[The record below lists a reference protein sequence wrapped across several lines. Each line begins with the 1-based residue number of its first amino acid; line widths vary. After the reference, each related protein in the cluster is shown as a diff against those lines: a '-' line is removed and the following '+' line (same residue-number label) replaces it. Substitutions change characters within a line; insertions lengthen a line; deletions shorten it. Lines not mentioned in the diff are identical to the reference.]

1 MYAHNRDRDE
11 FRRQSQQLRDLAST
25 LSTKHLQFLKADFY
39 FQAERYISG
48 LQQDV
53 YSHCLTWQG
62 ATNLLTNEIRH
73 LSEQDF
79 QLTVDHARLYMVLQK
94 EKNEQSVNLV
104 LKQLGFVAGGTQFA
118 GGLGVW
124 VASLGIACAG
134 YGAPMMLHGA
144 NNVYENGYYLLYRSD
159 KAGYVR
165 EGYRYAASVLGYGEN
180 QADFVYGSVDLGLT
194 AYGATRLISL
204 PREKSW
210 SLFRHIESDYI
221 RGWQEAPRV
230 SLLIDGMSSGATGWS
245 MYQLSGEK

>member
-1 MYAHNRDRDE
+1 MYAHNRYRDE
-11 FRRQSQQLRDLAST
+11 FRRQSQQLRALT
-25 LSTKHLQFLKADFY
+25 QQLSTKNLQFLKADFNY
-39 FQAERYISG
+39 RAEKYIID
-48 LQQDV
+48 LEREV
-53 YSHCLTWQG
+53 YSNCLTWKG
-62 ATNLLTNEIRH
+62 ATEKLLKEIQH
-73 LSEQDF
+73 LSEQDV
-79 QLTVDHARLYMVLQK
+79 QLTGNHARLYMILQK
-94 EKNEQSVNLV
+94 EKKEQSVNLV
-104 LKQLGFVAGGTQFA
+104 LKQLGFVSGGTQFA
-118 GGLGVW
+118 GGLGVC

-165 EGYRYAASVLGYGEN
+165 EGYRYAASVLGYGAN

-194 AYGATRLISL
+194 AYGAMRLISL